1 MQTNRFVMGLALVA
15 ILSGC
20 GNDGAEQA
28 ATPEAAEPPPP
39 AATLEPAPAPADV
52 APPAAAPVADEAAP
66 AVEPPAA
73 PSADEAE
80 LTYEPIDTSKL
91 ENTWYE
97 QYSAGQ

>member
-1 MQTNRFVMGLALVA
+1 MQTNRFVMGLALAA

-28 ATPEAAEPPPP
+28 ATPEAAEPPP

-52 APPAAAPVADEAAP
+52 APPAAAPVVDEAAP
-66 AVEPPAA
+66 AAEPPAVA
-73 PSADEAE
+73 PADEAE